1 MPRTKTV
8 PIESAR
14 KEGKPMAAK
23 EKDFS
28 KVIISDN
35 EGNKYTLEFNAR
47 VVKNMERRGFKI
59 DTDYPHTMIDD
70 LFLGAFQMHHKG
82 MMPEKVKELCR
93 SNRSDAFFVRGF
105 CWVRITQYFGRH
117 SINIEKLNIF
127 KGFGVISVTPIFLCP
142 YCFLIHWQVLSK
154 HLWE

>member
-14 KEGKPMAAK
+14 KEGKPMAATK

-28 KVIISDN
+28 KVIIADK

-82 MMPEKVKELCR
+82 VMPEKVKEIWKQQTHKDDLL
-93 SNRSDAFFVRGF
+93 G
-105 CWVRITQYFGRH
+105 ILT
-117 SINIEKLNIF
+117 KLYMKPLEDLMAEPEGENEEE
-127 KGFGVISVTPIFLCP
+127 TPT
-142 YCFLIHWQVLSK
+142 
-154 HLWE
+154 WETV

>member
-1 MPRTKTV
+1 MPRKKTV
-8 PIESAR
+8 VPMDSAR
-14 KEGKPMAAK
+14 KEGKPMAATT

-28 KVIISDN
+28 KVIISDK

-82 MMPEKVKELCR
+82 IMPERVKAIWKDQTKKDDLL
-93 SNRSDAFFVRGF
+93 SVL
-105 CWVRITQYFGRH
+105 T
-117 SINIEKLNIF
+117 KLYMKPLEDLMAEPDGEEENENP
-127 KGFGVISVTPIFLCP
+127 T
-142 YCFLIHWQVLSK
+142 
-154 HLWE
+154 WETV

>member
-1 MPRTKTV
+1 MPRKKTV
-8 PIESAR
+8 VPMDSAR
-14 KEGKPMAAK
+14 KEGKPMAATT

-28 KVIISDN
+28 KVIISDK

-82 MMPEKVKELCR
+82 IMPERVKAIWKDQTKKDDLLG
-93 SNRSDAFFVRGF
+93 VL
-105 CWVRITQYFGRH
+105 T
-117 SINIEKLNIF
+117 KLYMKPLEDLMAEPEGEEENENP
-127 KGFGVISVTPIFLCP
+127 T
-142 YCFLIHWQVLSK
+142 
-154 HLWE
+154 WETV